1 MSRDGVETEAAPPGR
16 GKRDYPTGELI
27 WARNPLMMVVD
38 GRAAD
43 TAPRPSHSNHQ
54 DMKDRHHVQVVFQR
68 NDRGIDHG
76 RRDGRRAG
84 QGETRASPGGSFVTL
99 FNGKDLSGWHG
110 LATMDPRKF
119 EAMSTEERVK
129 ALEKGAEDVKK
140 HWRVE
145 DGVIINDGQGA
156 YLTSDKDYGDIELK
170 VDFKIGPKGDS
181 GVYLRGTPQVQIW
194 DYTDKGQARNG
205 AEKGSGGLWNNSRG
219 APGKDPSVLADK
231 PIGEWNTF
239 RIIQVGERTTVY
251 LNDKLVVDLARW
263 ENFWDRERKLPMV
276 ARGPIQLQTHDHP
289 IHWRNIAVREISP
302 DEANKILAAHGAEGS
317 ARSST
322 ARTSP
327 TGPGRSRTTRSSD
340 GVLKCKPH
348 KGGVIYHNEELT
360 DFAARVEFKLPPG
373 GNNGLAIRYPG
384 HGDTAYLGMC
394 ELQIL
399 DDGDRRYARSLDPR
413 QAHGSVYG
421 MVAAKR
427 GYLRPVGQWN
437 FEEVT
442 VKGPKIKVELNGT
455 VILDAD
461 VSQVKEFMGN
471 SPHPGK
477 DRTSGFFGF
486 AGHSDPVEFRNVAI
500 KTLD

>member
-1 MSRDGVETEAAPPGR
+1 MYRWFSSVMIAGLTMVAATVAAPD
-16 GKRDYPTGELI
+16 KAKLD
-27 WARNPLMMVVD
+27 
-38 GRAAD
+38 
-43 TAPRPSHSNHQ
+43 
-54 DMKDRHHVQVVFQR
+54 
-68 NDRGIDHG
+68 
-76 RRDGRRAG
+76 
-84 QGETRASPGGSFVTL
+84 ASSGGSFVTL

-110 LATMDPRKF
+110 VATMDPRKF
-119 EAMSTEERVK
+119 DAMSTEGRVK
-129 ALEKGAEDVKK
+129 ALDKGADDLKK
-140 HWRVE
+140 HWRVAN
-145 DGVIINDGQGA
+145 GVIINDGQGA

-181 GVYLRGTPQVQIW
+181 GVYLRGTPQIQIW
-194 DYTDKGQARNG
+194 DFTEKSYARNG
-205 AEKGSGGLWNNSRG
+205 ADKGSGGLWNNSRG

-231 PIGEWNTF
+231 
-239 RIIQVGERTTVY
+239 
-251 LNDKLVVDLARW
+251 LVVDHARW
-263 ENFWDRERKLPMV
+263 ENFWDRERKLPL
-276 ARGPIQLQTHDHP
+276 ASRGPIQLQTHDHP
-289 IHWRNIAVREISP
+289 VEWRNIAVREISP
-302 DEANKILAAHGAEGS
+302 DEANKILAAHGAEGF
-317 ARSST
+317 RSIFNGENL
-322 ARTSP
+322 ANWA
-327 TGPGRSRTTRSSD
+327 GPIENYEVSS

-455 VILDAD
+455 VIIDAD

-477 DRTSGFFGF
+477 DRTSGYFGF